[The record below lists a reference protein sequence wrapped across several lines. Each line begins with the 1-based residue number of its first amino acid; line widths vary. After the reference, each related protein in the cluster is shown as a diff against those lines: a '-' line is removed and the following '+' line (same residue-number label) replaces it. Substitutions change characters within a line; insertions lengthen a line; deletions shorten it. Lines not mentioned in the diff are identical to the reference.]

1 MRMLK
6 RIVRSTPIPISGVML
21 SFSALDT
28 LFQSLE
34 HPVASYGPVKYIC
47 GSIAFLIFLVLTA
60 KLFLCPAQV
69 RGAMDKGN
77 QAAILPT
84 YSMTLMNLS
93 VFFKPFLGS
102 ISFGIWIVAIALHLA
117 LVIRFTWH
125 FLVKLRWD
133 EVFISYVVGYAGIA
147 NIAIT
152 SPAYGMQPLGKLAFW
167 LGFCCVSIVLI
178 IALRRQIR
186 LPEMAE
192 ADQFLFLVIAS
203 PMSVCLT
210 GYVKAYG
217 AGISYPLLLGLFGI
231 ATIFY
236 VTALIQ
242 VPKFLKR
249 SFYPSYASFTFPFVI
264 SAIGVR
270 DILSYFTSQHI
281 VFRMLE
287 VLASV
292 ESLIAILLVLY
303 TILRYIRH
311 VRQAVRF

>member
-6 RIVRSTPIPISGVML
+6 RIVQSTPIPISGVML

-93 VFFKPFLGS
+93 VFFKPLLGS
-102 ISFGIWIVAIALHLA
+102 GSFSVWIVAIALHLA

-125 FLVKLRWD
+125 FLVKLRW
-133 EVFISYVVGYAGIA
+133 EGSLHLLRSGLCRNRQYRHHIVKH
-147 NIAIT
+147 
-152 SPAYGMQPLGKLAFW
+152 GMQPLGKLAFW

-178 IALRRQIR
+178 IALRRQIC

-192 ADQFLFLVIAS
+192 ADQFYYGDRLAYERVPDRLRQSLRRMDLLSHAAGALWSGDDFL
-203 PMSVCLT
+203 
-210 GYVKAYG
+210 
-217 AGISYPLLLGLFGI
+217 
-231 ATIFY
+231 
-236 VTALIQ
+236 
-242 VPKFLKR
+242 
-249 SFYPSYASFTFPFVI
+249 
-264 SAIGVR
+264 
-270 DILSYFTSQHI
+270 
-281 VFRMLE
+281 
-287 VLASV
+287 
-292 ESLIAILLVLY
+292 
-303 TILRYIRH
+303 
-311 VRQAVRF
+311 

>member
-6 RIVRSTPIPISGVML
+6 RIVQSTPIPISGVML

-69 RGAMDKGN
+69 RGAMDKRKSGGDPAYIFHDADESQRVF
-77 QAAILPT
+77 QA
-84 YSMTLMNLS
+84 
-93 VFFKPFLGS
+93 VLGS
-102 ISFGIWIVAIALHLA
+102 ISFGVWIVAIALHLA

-167 LGFCCVSIVLI
+167 LGFCCVCIVLI
-178 IALRRQIR
+178 IVLRRQIR

-303 TILRYIRH
+303 TLLRYIRH
-311 VRQAVRF
+311 IRQAVRF

>member
-1 MRMLK
+1 MNLIK
-6 RIVRSTPIPISGVML
+6 RIVQSTPIPISGVML

-60 KLFLCPAQV
+60 KLFVCPAQV
-69 RGAMDKGN
+69 QGALNKGN

-93 VFFKPFLGS
+93 VFFKPLFGS
-102 ISFGIWIVAIALHLA
+102 GSFGIWILAIALHLA

-125 FLVKLRWD
+125 FLIRLRWE

-167 LGFCCVSIVLI
+167 TGFCCVSIVLI
-178 IALRRQIR
+178 IAIRRQIC

-192 ADQFLFLVIAS
+192 ADEFLFLVIAS

-217 AGISYPLLLGLFGI
+217 AGISYPLLLGLFFV
-231 ATIFY
+231 ATVFY
-236 VTALIQ
+236 ITALIQ

-270 DILSYFTSQHI
+270 DILSYFTTQHA
-281 VFRMLE
+281 FFTALE
-287 VLASV
+287 ILASV
-292 ESLIAILLVLY
+292 ESIIAILLVLY
-303 TILRYIRH
+303 TLVRYMRH
-311 VRQAVRF
+311 IRQATRF

>member
-1 MRMLK
+1 
-6 RIVRSTPIPISGVML
+6 
-21 SFSALDT
+21 
-28 LFQSLE
+28 
-34 HPVASYGPVKYIC
+34 
-47 GSIAFLIFLVLTA
+47 
-60 KLFLCPAQV
+60 
-69 RGAMDKGN
+69 
-77 QAAILPT
+77 
-84 YSMTLMNLS
+84 
-93 VFFKPFLGS
+93 
-102 ISFGIWIVAIALHLA
+102 
-117 LVIRFTWH
+117 
-125 FLVKLRWD
+125 VKLRWD

-311 VRQAVRF
+311 IRQAVRF

>member
-6 RIVRSTPIPISGVML
+6 RIVQSTPIPISGVML

-69 RGAMDKGN
+69 RGAMDKGD

-93 VFFKPFLGS
+93 VFFKPFVGS
-102 ISFGIWIVAIALHLA
+102 ISFGIWIVAIALHMA
-117 LVIRFTWH
+117 KV
-125 FLVKLRWD
+125 RWD

-167 LGFCCVSIVLI
+167 LGFCCVCIVLI